1 MRVRERVESTPGVL
15 KYSRSTLEYFG
26 VFGVIRSFSGVLRN
40 TPELL
45 QSTLEYCGVQKST
58 SEYSGVLVSDS
69 LSYLSKSGCC
79 SYYDMCDMWM
89 RGLGFSNPMRCTT
102 TVMVSGLQRN

>member
-1 MRVRERVESTPGVL
+1 ME
-15 KYSRSTLEYFG
+15 YLEY
-26 VFGVIRSFSGVLRN
+26 FGVIRSFSGVLRN

-58 SEYSGVLVSDS
+58 SEYGGVLVFDS

-79 SYYDMCDMWM
+79 
-89 RGLGFSNPMRCTT
+89 RPM
-102 TVMVSGLQRN
+102 SS